1 MLLPPPEMLDGLD
14 LQAECPVRDVLDHV
28 AAKWTTLILAS
39 LADRPL
45 RFGELR
51 RALPD
56 ISKRMLTQSLRDLER
71 DGLLTRHVYPTKP
84 PSVEYR
90 LSLLG
95 ESMLPAL
102 GALIEWAKQ
111 AHPRI
116 RAARVAY
123 DDASAGAGIS
133 APT

>member
-1 MLLPPPEMLDGLD
+1 MLLPPAELLEGLD

-39 LADRPL
+39 LSERPM
-45 RFGELR
+45 RFGELH

-84 PSVEYR
+84 PSVEYK
-90 LSLLG
+90 LSPLG

-116 RAARVAY
+116 REARAAY
-123 DDASAGAGIS
+123 DGGGVA
-133 APT
+133 

>member
-1 MLLPPPEMLDGLD
+1 MRPPIIAPSVLHNAD
-14 LQAECPVRDVLDHV
+14 LQANCPVRDVLDHI
-28 AAKWTTLILAS
+28 AAKWTTLVLMA
-39 LADRPL
+39 LDARPL

-90 LSLLG
+90 LSTLG
-95 ESMLPAL
+95 RSMLAPLNAL
-102 GALIEWAKQ
+102 VEWAAQ
-111 AHPRI
+111 AHPQIQQAR
-116 RAARVAY
+116 RNYDAAVAP
-123 DDASAGAGIS
+123 AA
-133 APT
+133 